1 MFSRFNIVY
10 SVQPLFYS
18 IAMIR
23 YEGFDGFFIM
33 KKDPEGKW
41 EYLSKYSRRGGNV
54 FCTFSESEARYF
66 SDNTIKTE
74 LVWKVFDSLR
84 AEMPDSKLIIYVSID
99 KKISRVKY
107 YNPEGE
113 KKITTWQTPL
123 DFQCF
128 IPQRGLR

>member
-10 SVQPLFYS
+10 SVQPLFLLM
-18 IAMIR
+18 AMIR

-41 EYLSKYSRRGGNV
+41 EYLSKYSRRGDKV
-54 FCTFSESEARYF
+54 KYTFSESEARYF
-66 SDNTIKTE
+66 SDNTIKDG
-74 LVWKVFDSLR
+74 LVWKVFESLR
-84 AEMPDSKLIIYVSID
+84 NEMPNSKLIIYVSID
-99 KKISRVKY
+99 KKINRVKY

-113 KKITTWQTPL
+113 KKITTWHTKD